1 MPVGPGSRLEAY
13 EIVTALASGGM
24 GEVWLAR
31 DLKLDR
37 RVVLKLLRTDLTQ
50 DSARVARFRLEAR
63 AASALNHP
71 NVCTIYALGETSDG
85 QQFIAMEYVEGETLR
100 KRLARPLAPREAV
113 DFAVRIGAALT
124 AAHAAGISHRD
135 L

>member
-37 RVVLKLLRTDLTQ
+37 RVALKLLRPDLTQ